1 MASQVEIC
9 NRALI
14 KLGANTITSISDN
27 SKPAR
32 TLGALW
38 DSIRRTE
45 LSKRYWNFAI
55 SRAILPAL
63 ADSPTWGFA
72 NAFQLPNDFLKIV
85 QVSDLFISPG
95 LSDYRTGDESPY
107 AIEGKT
113 LVTDFAA
120 PLKIRYIQDV
130 TDTGSFDVQ
139 FIEVMASKLAYESC
153 YAITQSRDGQRQAA
167 EDYSLAVKEAAR
179 CNALS
184 RPPAEIPDD
193 SWVLGRL

>member
-27 SKPAR
+27 SKSAR
-32 TLGALW
+32 VLSALW
-38 DSIRRTE
+38 DSVRRTE

-55 SRAILPAL
+55 ARTSLAAL
-63 ADSPTWGFA
+63 ATAPSWGFA
-72 NAFQLPNDFLKIV
+72 NAYQLPNDFLKLV
-85 QVSDLFISPG
+85 QVSDLYVAPG

-107 AIEGKT
+107 AIESRT
-113 LVTDFAA
+113 LATDFAA
-120 PLKIRYIQDV
+120 PLKLRYIQDV

-139 FIEVMASKLAYESC
+139 FIEVMASKLAYEAC
-153 YAITQSRDGQRQAA
+153 YAITQSRDGQRMAN
-167 EDYSLAVKEAAR
+167 EDYQTALAEAAR
-179 CNALS
+179 SNAVA